1 MTTRR
6 IALIAESLDRAGT
19 PKQLTLLAAA
29 LPRDAFDVRVLAL
42 ERGGPHESTL
52 SAAGIPVTII
62 GQRGWADPIGYGRLL
77 RTLKRLRPD
86 VVHTWGETANFCCR
100 STALAAGVK
109 TLIAS
114 EQGIDPHI
122 SGPRWMIDRW
132 LARRTSRIVAVSP
145 HVRDFYVAGGLPA
158 EKFAVIPNGVPLVS
172 GEIAAA
178 STQGGPNRSALLA
191 ELGLPPGARLIV
203 SLGALKQHKR
213 LKDLIW
219 ATELLRN
226 IRDDFHLLIV
236 GDGPQ
241 REALKRYR
249 DLVQI
254 RDRVHF
260 LGPRDDAAAIL
271 TQCDL
276 LWLSSAYEGLSNS
289 VMEALAAGI
298 PVVASDIPGVR
309 ELVTNGEHGILVPV
323 GDRAA
328 FARYANK
335 LVNDADLRSKL
346 GAAGRERMQR
356 EFSVG
361 SMVNHYAALY
371 RDVLQ

>member
-6 IALIAESLDRAGT
+6 IALIAESLERAGT
-19 PKQLTLLAAA
+19 PKQLTLLAAG
-29 LPRDAFDVRVLAL
+29 LPRDAFDVHVLAL
-42 ERGGPHESTL
+42 ERGGAYESTL

-62 GQRGWADPIGYGRLL
+62 GQRGWADPIGCGRLL

-86 VVHTWGETANFCCR
+86 VVHTWGKTANFCGR

-109 TLIAS
+109 TLLAS
-114 EQGIDPHI
+114 EQGIDPQK

-132 LARRTSRIVAVSP
+132 LAKRTARIVAVSP

-158 EKFAVIPNGVPLVS
+158 EKFDVISNGVPLVS
-172 GEIAAA
+172 GTIATA
-178 STQGGPNRSALLA
+178 SSSDAPHRSALLA
-191 ELGLPPGARLIV
+191 ELGLSPDARLIV

-241 REALKRYR
+241 REALLRYR
-249 DLVQI
+249 NLVQL

-271 TQCDL
+271 TQSDL
-276 LWLSSAYEGLSNS
+276 LWLSSAYEGQPNS
-289 VMEALAAGI
+289 VMEALAAGV
-298 PVVASDIPGVR
+298 PVVATDIPGVR
-309 ELVTNGEHGILVPV
+309 ELVTNGEHGYLVPV

-328 FARYANK
+328 LGRYANK
-335 LVNDADLRSKL
+335 LLNEPDLRAQF

-356 EFSVG
+356 EFSVKT
-361 SMVNHYAALY
+361 MVARYDVLY
-371 RDVLQ
+371 RDVLK